1 MIPPPP
7 LCGAYYLAAILY
19 AGMERAE
26 DLSMEPDGLGA
37 LTKEDAAA
45 IYVYVAYNHAGGAVL
60 MSSYVSRLRA
70 RPPPLDITGALNQIG

>member
-45 IYVYVAYNHAGGAVL
+45 IYVYV
-60 MSSYVSRLRA
+60 
-70 RPPPLDITGALNQIG
+70 T